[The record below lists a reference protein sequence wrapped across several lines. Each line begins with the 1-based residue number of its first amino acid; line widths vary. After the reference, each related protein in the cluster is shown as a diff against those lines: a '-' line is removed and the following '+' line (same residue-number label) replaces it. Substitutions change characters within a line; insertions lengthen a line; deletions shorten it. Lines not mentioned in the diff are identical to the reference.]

1 MLESTTMTYLI
12 VGNTPQNIEDEV
24 RKLISKLWQRDID
37 MDIFTIQNPDYH
49 LLDGRDKNSIGIEQ
63 MKELQQDMVYTPFK
77 ELVQIALIFDS
88 GKLTTQ
94 AQNSILKTLEESSD
108 TTVYILTASSEKAL
122 LPTISSR
129 SRKIYIKETIGQST
143 TFDDI
148 HEFLSLTLVDKFLKL
163 ETISKSKGE
172 CLDFLERVEGYF
184 QDLLESNINEG
195 VDVTML
201 MEYLSLVL
209 KTSKRI
215 KANGNRKLML
225 ENLFLQLQNGF

>member
-88 GKLTTQ
+88 AKLTTQ

-108 TTVYILTASSEKAL
+108 TTVYILTANSEKSL

-129 SRKIYIKETIGQST
+129 SRKVYTKEAIGQSSC
-143 TFDDI
+143 FDDI
-148 HEFLSLTLVDKFLKL
+148 HEFLSLTLVEKFLKV
-163 ETISKSKGE
+163 ETISKSKIE
-172 CLDFLERVEGYF
+172 CLDFLEKLEGYL
-184 QDLLESNINEG
+184 QELLESNIKEG
-195 VDVTML
+195 RDVTIL
-201 MEYLSLVL
+201 MESLSLVL

-225 ENLFLQLQNGF
+225 ENLFLQLQNDF